1 MRPRYTLAALALV
14 LLSLPLQAQKK
25 EKEPKR
31 PRLEAGADT
40 NDAAA
45 YYEFGRSQLKRD
57 PDAAA
62 DAFYWASRLN
72 PGAAEPYYGRRVA
85 LLLTDPRRL
94 DRYWSGDRRTVNSDE
109 IKRID
114 SLQLRALEINP
125 FLYQQLDAAL
135 FDGVIDNY
143 VQEQT
148 RGTDVSPN
156 ELRYAIDSYLN
167 RAGPATKAWR
177 AYTDGRFHDA
187 LELYASAIKSARYK
201 AGLRTDRGRLFFQLA
216 QADSALVELTQA
228 LQEMRTEDKKD
239 LVYVYESKALIEH
252 SIGLVQKQLG
262 NAAAAKEAFG
272 RALEEDLSYAPAHM
286 QLAYLALDAK
296 DTATALNEMD
306 LATQVGG
313 GNPALRYQY
322 GYFLAAAGKHA
333 EAQQQFAAALQQ
345 DPYYAAPHYGIGRS
359 LDAQN
364 KRAEALAEYKIF
376 LANSGGNDPLRTDVQ
391 QRVAVLA
398 GAP

>member
-125 FLYQQLDAAL
+125 FL
-135 FDGVIDNY
+135 
-143 VQEQT
+143 
-148 RGTDVSPN
+148 
-156 ELRYAIDSYLN
+156 
-167 RAGPATKAWR
+167 
-177 AYTDGRFHDA
+177 
-187 LELYASAIKSARYK
+187 
-201 AGLRTDRGRLFFQLA
+201 
-216 QADSALVELTQA
+216 
-228 LQEMRTEDKKD
+228 
-239 LVYVYESKALIEH
+239 
-252 SIGLVQKQLG
+252 
-262 NAAAAKEAFG
+262 
-272 RALEEDLSYAPAHM
+272 
-286 QLAYLALDAK
+286 
-296 DTATALNEMD
+296 
-306 LATQVGG
+306 
-313 GNPALRYQY
+313 
-322 GYFLAAAGKHA
+322 
-333 EAQQQFAAALQQ
+333 
-345 DPYYAAPHYGIGRS
+345 
-359 LDAQN
+359 
-364 KRAEALAEYKIF
+364 
-376 LANSGGNDPLRTDVQ
+376 
-391 QRVAVLA
+391 
-398 GAP
+398 